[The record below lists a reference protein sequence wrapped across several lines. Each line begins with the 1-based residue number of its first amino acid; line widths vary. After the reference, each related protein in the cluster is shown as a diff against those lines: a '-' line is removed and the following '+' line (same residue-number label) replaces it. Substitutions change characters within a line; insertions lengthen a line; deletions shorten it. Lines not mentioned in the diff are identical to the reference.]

1 MLCAL
6 FFAPVQPSSF
16 SKLKVQRTKLQTLN
30 DQTFLV
36 SSPMHLDPTLSEW
49 LNLLFRWIHVFAGIM
64 WVGTTYYFTWLDAR
78 LTEEEK
84 AAANTGVA
92 AQVWMVHSG
101 GFYVVERRKVP
112 DLVSRTLHWFK
123 WEAGTTWLSG
133 VALLIVVY
141 YLGGGALVDPDVKEL
156 SVPAAV
162 GLGVG
167 VIVVGW
173 VVYDLLVLSPL
184 GGNEFAFA
192 VVAYILI
199 VTLSFSL
206 TRLLSARAAYIH
218 VGATFGTIMAAN
230 VWQRILPAQRK
241 MIAAL
246 KEGRKPDERLAAQA
260 KLRSKQNT
268 FLAVPVVFIM
278 ISNHYPGVTY
288 GDRYNWLILSGLVL
302 AGWVAAKF
310 IRRA

>member
-1 MLCAL
+1 M
-6 FFAPVQPSSF
+6 P
-16 SKLKVQRTKLQTLN
+16 
-30 DQTFLV
+30 
-36 SSPMHLDPTLSEW
+36 LDPTVSEW
-49 LNLLFRWIHVFAGIM
+49 LNLILRWTHVFAGIM

-84 AAANTGVA
+84 AAVNTGNT

-133 VALLIVVY
+133 FALLIVVY
-141 YLGGGALVDPDVKEL
+141 YLGGGALIDHDVRDISL
-156 SVPAAV
+156 GAAV
-162 GLGVG
+162 GIGIA

-173 VVYDLLVLSPL
+173 LVYDLLMLSPL
-184 GGNEFAFA
+184 GRNELLFA
-192 VVAYILI
+192 VIAYALI
-199 VTLSFSL
+199 VGIAFSVAQVF
-206 TRLLSARAAYIH
+206 SGRAAYIH
-218 VGATFGTIMAAN
+218 VGATLGTIMAAN
-230 VWQRILPAQRK
+230 VWMRILPAQKK

-268 FLAVPVVFIM
+268 FMAVPVVFIM
-278 ISNHYPGVTY
+278 ISNHFPGVTY
-288 GDRYNWLILSGLVL
+288 GERYNWIILAVLVL
-302 AGWVAAKF
+302 AGWIAAKF